1 MKQWDIFC
9 KVVDNFGDIGVCW
22 RLAKQLATEFPIQV
36 RLWVDDLNTAQQ
48 IIPQLNTTLH
58 QQSIEL
64 VDIRLWCAPLP
75 HVDIADVVIEAFA
88 CELPEAYIAQMQAK
102 PPVWINL
109 EYLSAESWVED
120 THLMPSPHPKTGLIK
135 HFFFPGFNQKTGG
148 LIREQHLIAARDAL
162 QANES
167 LQAEWL
173 SSIGVSRLPTQL
185 LISLFCYKHANI
197 YALLNAIASGE
208 QAVLCLVPNTDIA
221 KTVAQYFETDTLTLH
236 KIYQQGNLSI
246 QVIPFLSQYDYD
258 RLLWCCDLNFVRG
271 EDSWVRAIWSAQP
284 FIWQPYPQ
292 DMETCTRKLN
302 AFLQRYC
309 LQLEH
314 ASGTLLSEAHFQ
326 WLSGTAMNINSLLMH
341 LNTLKKHA
349 TMQSNKLITHTD
361 LATQLYAFVE
371 EVCHDCSR
379 K

>member
-22 RLAKQLATEFPIQV
+22 RLAKQLATELPIQV

-48 IIPQLNTTLH
+48 ITPQLNTTLH
-58 QQSIEL
+58 QQYIEQ
-64 VDIRLWCAPLP
+64 VDIRLWCTPLP
-75 HVDIADVVIEAFA
+75 HVDSADVVIEAFA

-135 HFFFPGFNQKTGG
+135 HFFFPGFSQKTGG
-148 LIREQHLIAARDAL
+148 LIREPHIIAARDAL
-162 QANES
+162 QADKT

-173 SSIGVSRLPTQL
+173 SSIGVSRLPTQH

-197 YALLNAIASGE
+197 HGLLDAIAKGE
-208 QAVLCLVPNTDIA
+208 QAVMCLVPNTNIA
-221 KTVAQYFETDTLTLH
+221 KTVAQYFETNTSTTH
-236 KIYQQGNLSI
+236 NQYQRGNLTV
-246 QVIPFLSQYDYD
+246 QVIPFLSQHDYD

-271 EDSWVRAIWSAQP
+271 EDSWVRAIWAAQP

-292 DMETCTRKLN
+292 DMETCTLKLN
-302 AFLQRYC
+302 AFMQAYC
-309 LQLEH
+309 LQREN
-314 ASGTLLSEAHFQ
+314 ASGTLLSEAHSH
-326 WLSGTAMNINSLLMH
+326 WLSGQAININCLLMH

-349 TMQSNKLITHTD
+349 TMQSNELITHTD

-371 EVCHDCSR
+371 EVSHDRSR